1 MKKTIAICF
10 LLLCT
15 MVTMAQVSVTTTGN
29 PAIEATLVQS
39 SPESSI
45 IQYTF
50 SSFVLKE
57 TSTRQGVFH
66 TLGLEETVPVLESGV
81 PEIRINAQS
90 IIIPDDGVMQIE
102 VLYSDYQDFTGINL
116 IPSRGNLYRD
126 TDPKEVPYVK
136 GAVYQQDKFYPG
148 ELATLRD
155 PYVLRDF
162 RGQTVVVQPFQYN
175 PVTGVLR
182 VYHNITL
189 KVSKQGSGGLNALN
203 RAAQPKVL
211 DEDFVQLY
219 KRHFINYGIFGVT
232 YTPVSENGKMLVI
245 SHGPFMPAMADFV
258 KWKNQKGIPCQ
269 MVDVATIGTT
279 AAAIKTYV
287 TNYYNTNGLTYLLL
301 VGDAAQVPT
310 NSVTA
315 GHSDNAYAYITGND
329 HYPEF
334 FVGRFSAENIQHVQT
349 QVLRTL
355 TYEINPDT
363 VGGWFKKAI
372 GIASEE
378 GPGDDN
384 EYDYQHIRNML
395 TDLMGF
401 TYTSN
406 AEFYEGSQGGNDAAG
421 NPTAAQVQTGVN
433 AGGSVIL
440 YTGHGSNTSWGTSG
454 FSNTDVAA
462 LSNTGRWPFVWAVA
476 CVNGNFV
483 STTCFA
489 EAWLRATKNDQP
501 IGAVAYFGSTI
512 NQSWDPPMEG
522 QDEMVDVLKE
532 SYPTNIKR
540 TFGGL
545 SISGCM
551 KMNDTYASA
560 GDEMTDTWTIFGDPS
575 LQVSTTSPLPIT
587 ASHQPALMIGSTQFP
602 IFCPV
607 NGARATL
614 SHNGQ
619 ILATG
624 IVGGS
629 SVTLNLVTPLTPD
642 TLDLVITAFNRIPY
656 IAKVALI
663 VANAPFVTYKSHLVS
678 DGAGNNNQQ
687 ADFGETVGLNVSLEN
702 IGVLPAGQVNA
713 VLRSLNPYIQVTDS
727 TATFGSIPNG
737 SVQQVLSAFTVKI
750 SDSVPNLYQAP
761 MQMVITDNAS
771 NQWTSNFSMNCY
783 APVLVFDT
791 LYFDDMAGGNGN
803 GKFEKGEVVIINA
816 RLKNIGGAEASQHQC
831 NISATSAYTPLFGP
845 NQIQLQKILLN
856 TPENVQ
862 FFARMDTATPVGTNF
877 QFNLVFTAG
886 HYKAN
891 ASLADVINF
900 GSEDFETGNFQK
912 FNWQH
917 AGSGNW
923 TVTNSLPYEGTKCA
937 RSGVIGN
944 SAQSDLSIAWY
955 AAYPDTISFWL
966 KVSCEAGAGQKYDNL
981 EFFIDGVS
989 KGWWDGTKP
998 WMRVAYPVTA
1008 GQHTFLWRYQ
1018 KDAYAVSGSDAA
1030 WIDLITFP
1038 AAGNTVIPKPFMLME
1053 EVKIS
1058 DANGNN
1064 NGYINAGET
1073 IDLSYKI
1080 TNLGYAPVNSVAG
1093 TLSTSDPMV
1102 TLTDPT
1108 EPFGNFAAGASVV
1121 TGNVMKLQISPAA
1134 VSGSKITL
1142 QHNLSD
1148 GGTQSWTYPVYLVID
1163 APVGVDQITSAEKLL
1178 LFPNP
1183 CNDRFA
1189 VTIPG
1194 SIGLATMQVYT
1205 MDGRLVHQQE
1215 IQPAENGQ
1223 SITVPVEHLPAGM
1236 LLVKIGAADGVF
1248 TGKIMKY

>member
-1 MKKTIAICF
+1 MKKTVAVCF
-10 LLLCT
+10 LLLAAF
-15 MVTMAQVSVTTTGN
+15 VTMAQVSVTSTGN
-29 PAIEATLVQS
+29 PAMQTTLVQS
-39 SPESSI
+39 TPESTI
-45 IQYTF
+45 LQYTF
-50 SSFVLKE
+50 NSFVLRE
-57 TSTRQGVFH
+57 TTTKQGVFH
-66 TLGLEETVPVLESGV
+66 TLDLQGTVPVLESGV
-81 PEIRINAQS
+81 PEVRIGAKS
-90 IIIPDDGVMQIE
+90 LIIPDEGVMQVE
-102 VLYSDYQDFTGINL
+102 VLSSDYQEFTGIKL

-126 TDPKEVPYVK
+126 TDPKEVLYVK
-136 GAVYQQDKFYPG
+136 GAVYQKDKFYPG
-148 ELATLRD
+148 EVAALRE
-155 PYVLRDF
+155 PYILRDF
-162 RGQTVVVQPFQYN
+162 RGQTVLVQPFQYN
-175 PVTGVLR
+175 PVTEVLR
-182 VYHNITL
+182 VYHNITV
-189 KVSKQGSGGLNALN
+189 KVTKQGPGGVNTLT
-203 RAAQPKVL
+203 RAALPKVL

-219 KRHFINYGIFGVT
+219 NRHFMNYGIYGVT

-245 SHGPFMPAMADFV
+245 SHSAFMPAMGEFV

-301 VGDAAQVPT
+301 VGDAAQIPT
-310 NSVTA
+310 NLLGAS
-315 GHSDNAYAYITGND
+315 HSDNAYAYITGND

-334 FVGRFSAENIQHVQT
+334 FVGRFSAENVQHVQT

-384 EYDYQHIRNML
+384 EYDWQHVRNML

-401 TYTSN
+401 TYTGN
-406 AEFYEGSQGGNDAAG
+406 VEYYEGSQGGNDAAG
-421 NPTAAQVQTGVN
+421 NPTAANVQTGVD

-454 FSNTDVAA
+454 FSNTNVAA
-462 LSNTGRWPFVWAVA
+462 LSNTGKWPFVWAVA

-501 IGAVAYFGSTI
+501 VGAVAYFGSTI

-522 QDEMVDVLKE
+522 QDEMVDILKE
-532 SYPTNIKR
+532 GYPSNIKR

-575 LQVSTTSPLPIT
+575 LQVTTTSPLPIT
-587 ASHQPALMIGSTQFP
+587 ASHQPAIMIGTTQFP

-619 ILATG
+619 ILASG

-629 SVTLNLVTPLTPD
+629 TVTLNIVTPLTPD
-642 TLDLVITAFNRIPY
+642 TLDLVITAFNKIPY
-656 IAKVALI
+656 IAKVPLI
-663 VANAPFVTYKSHLVS
+663 VANAPFVTYKTHLVN
-678 DGAGNNNQQ
+678 DGTGNNNQQ

-702 IGVLPAGQVNA
+702 IGVLPAGQVTA
-713 VLRSLNPYIQVTDS
+713 VLSSLNPYIQVTGN
-727 TATFGSIPNG
+727 TATFGNIPNG
-737 SVQQVLSAFTVKI
+737 SVQQILNAFTIKI
-750 SDSVPNLYQAP
+750 SDSVPNNYQAA
-761 MQMVITDNAS
+761 MQMVISDNAS
-771 NQWTSNFSMNCY
+771 NQWTSSFSLTCY

-791 LYFDDMAGGNGN
+791 LYFDDVAGGNGN
-803 GKFEKGEVVIINA
+803 GKFEKGEVVIIRA

-831 NISATSAYTPLFGP
+831 AVTAGSAYTPLSGP
-845 NQIQLQKILLN
+845 SQIQLQKIVLN

-862 FFARMDTATPVGTNF
+862 FYTRMDTATPVGTNF
-877 QFNLVFTAG
+877 QFNLVFSAG
-886 HYKAN
+886 YYKAN

-900 GSEDFETGNFQK
+900 GNEDFETGNFQK

-923 TVTNSLPYEGTKCA
+923 TVTSNLPYEGTWCA
-937 RSGVIGN
+937 RSGAIGN
-944 SAQSDLSIAWY
+944 SAQSDLSISWY
-955 AAYPDTISFWL
+955 AAYPDTISFWR

-989 KGWWDGTKP
+989 KGWWDGTKA
-998 WMRVAYPVTA
+998 WARVAYPVTA

-1018 KDAYAVSGSDAA
+1018 KDVYSVAGSDAA

-1058 DANGNN
+1058 DVNGNN

-1080 TNLGYAPVNSVAG
+1080 TNLGYAPVNSVTG
-1093 TLSTSDPMV
+1093 TLTSSDPLV

-1108 EPFGNFAAGASVV
+1108 EPFGNFAAGASLV
-1121 TGNVMKLQISPAA
+1121 TGNVMKVQIAPTAT
-1134 VSGSKITL
+1134 SGSKITL
-1142 QHNLSD
+1142 QHTLSD
-1148 GGTQSWTYPVYLVID
+1148 GSTQSWIYPVYLIID
-1163 APVGVDQITSAEKLL
+1163 APVGIDQVAATEKLL
-1178 LFPNP
+1178 LWPNP
-1183 CNDRFA
+1183 FHDQFTVR
-1189 VTIPG
+1189 IPESAG
-1194 SIGLATMQVYT
+1194 SSLLQVFT
-1205 MDGRLVHQQE
+1205 TDGRLVYQKD
-1215 IQPAENGQ
+1215 IQPVDSGK
-1223 SITVPVEHLPAGM
+1223 SITVPVVNLPAGM
-1236 LLVKIGAADGVF
+1236 LLVRIGSSTGVF
-1248 TGKIMKY
+1248 TGKILKY